1 MSRFTTAGL
10 LLLLGVVSYRL
21 GYKAGYTAARLDAL
35 PWWHISRARKA
46 QTLRYMDAMRP
57 R

>member
-1 MSRFTTAGL
+1 MIARLLTAVCFL
-10 LLLLGVVSYRL
+10 LAARWA
-21 GYKAGYTAARLDAL
+21 YKAGYQAARLDAL

-46 QTLRYMDAMRP
+46 ETLRYMDAMRP